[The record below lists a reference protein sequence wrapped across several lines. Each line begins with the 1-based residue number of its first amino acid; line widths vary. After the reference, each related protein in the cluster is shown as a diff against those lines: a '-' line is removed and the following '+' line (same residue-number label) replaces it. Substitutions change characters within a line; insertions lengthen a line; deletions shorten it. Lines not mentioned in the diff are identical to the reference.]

1 MLTSYSLGLYY
12 YLLKPFTHFGA
23 IHIRFNNHRT
33 PAQQEKNTMS
43 EENKAIARRFYSEV
57 ASQGNLSL
65 ANELVA
71 EDFVDH
77 NPPGP
82 DIAPGREGLKQ
93 VFTAF
98 RSAFPDMKGT
108 LDDQVA
114 EGDKVVSRL
123 TFSGTHQGD
132 YLGMP
137 ATGKSFSIEAVE
149 IFRFEDG
156 MIAERW
162 GQADRIGMMQQ
173 LGLAPAAGE

>member
-1 MLTSYSLGLYY
+1 
-12 YLLKPFTHFGA
+12 
-23 IHIRFNNHRT
+23 
-33 PAQQEKNTMS
+33 MS
-43 EENKAIARRFYSEV
+43 EENKAIARRFYIEV
-57 ASQGNLSL
+57 AGQGNLSL
-65 ANELVA
+65 IDELVA

-77 NPPGP
+77 NAPGP

-98 RSAFPDMKGT
+98 GSAFPDMKGT

-114 EGDKVVSRL
+114 EGDKVVSRM
-123 TFSGTHQGD
+123 TFTGTHQGD

-149 IFRFEDG
+149 IFRFEGG